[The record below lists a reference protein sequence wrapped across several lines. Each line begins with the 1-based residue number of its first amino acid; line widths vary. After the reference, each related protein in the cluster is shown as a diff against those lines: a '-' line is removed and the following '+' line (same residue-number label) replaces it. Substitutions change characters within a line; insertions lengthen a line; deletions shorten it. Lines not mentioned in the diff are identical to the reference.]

1 MCVLCLQDVR
11 GIRSCHFG
19 VGEQM
24 DQMYST
30 RFSEGGVGKSDKPPV
45 PITSVTTHN
54 PQASPWRSYCLL
66 PVVNSPQ
73 LDLVQL
79 SFYLN
84 GVFCNLYDSKS

>member
-30 RFSEGGVGKSDKPPV
+30 RFSEGGVGKSD
-45 PITSVTTHN
+45 
-54 PQASPWRSYCLL
+54 QATCPHHLCHHSQSSGFSLEVLL
-66 PVVNSPQ
+66 PAPCGKQ
-73 LDLVQL
+73 PTA
-79 SFYLN
+79 
-84 GVFCNLYDSKS
+84 